1 MKTFSKGITAVALTG
16 SLLLTPISSYAA
28 NDDITG
34 HMFETNM
41 RSLITKGVLMGYG
54 DNVYAP
60 DKLVTRAEFATFIAR
75 ALNLPKADSNF
86 EDVPKTYGLYDG
98 VSRAYGAKLLM
109 VVRTR
114 HSHQMM

>member
-60 DKLVTRAEFATFIAR
+60 DKLVTRE
-75 ALNLPKADSNF
+75 S
-86 EDVPKTYGLYDG
+86 
-98 VSRAYGAKLLM
+98 LL
-109 VVRTR
+109 
-114 HSHQMM
+114 HS